1 MLAHSI
7 VEITCLWLCTLL
19 LSIGDANAL
28 YISTLLYCPL
38 DGSIMIIHVLLVCVC
53 SMHYATTSQEMI
65 VCSFRTRMMFINHNL
80 GYRIWPSLAQHS
92 ITQVMIYNL
101 GYDL

>member
-38 DGSIMIIHVLLVCVC
+38 DGSIMIIDVLLVCVC
-53 SMHYATTSQEMI
+53 SMHYAITSQEMI
-65 VCSFRTRMMFINHNL
+65 VCSFRTRMMF
-80 GYRIWPSLAQHS
+80 
-92 ITQVMIYNL
+92 
-101 GYDL
+101 

>member
-1 MLAHSI
+1 MLARSI

-65 VCSFRTRMMFINHNL
+65 VCSFRHIST
-80 GYRIWPSLAQHS
+80 YY
-92 ITQVMIYNL
+92 ITQSGASEFFIIAEVIVFSKL
-101 GYDL
+101 